1 VRGKLIQVFP
11 GEGIVRTPQ
20 PGPKLEMDLVYQ
32 VPDQAEFQPVFLE
45 FKQNARVALLP
56 THDLNKKHPAP
67 LTGGKTPAT
76 PAAPAAPAAPPA
88 IPAPPPTPP
97 NPSGNTTPPPSNSER
112 PKDRVSGLGEVRK
125 ETTWSNELPFELTEY
140 TDVDLESKSDGEI
153 LGGRVIAELDQ
164 NWAPRPGSK
173 KPIKKFFVPQGKYL
187 LQLSVEKL
195 QPGSWLG
202 KIYGGIIDTISDFY
216 ILPGQ
221 FKPVGAYAMATVGG
235 KNVFEM
241 VFLDD
246 VARVADRG
254 LPKFQRIH
262 PRDLEGNYAYY
273 FLFHLPPNTKP
284 EKLHTGRSDVDLTPL
299 NLQAPEEKK

>member
-1 VRGKLIQVFP
+1 MTVTGYWDLRPTEFFSRETVPKEGKKMHRPKAASPPEAGSKYWAIRVSIDPKARDTDNVFRFTSEQIRLLARDRKDGPLKEYFPVGLSETAQQVRGKLIQVFP

-187 LQLSVEKL
+187 L
-195 QPGSWLG
+195 
-202 KIYGGIIDTISDFY
+202 
-216 ILPGQ
+216 
-221 FKPVGAYAMATVGG
+221 
-235 KNVFEM
+235 
-241 VFLDD
+241 
-246 VARVADRG
+246 
-254 LPKFQRIH
+254 
-262 PRDLEGNYAYY
+262 
-273 FLFHLPPNTKP
+273 HLPS
-284 EKLHTGRSDVDLTPL
+284 LLF
-299 NLQAPEEKK
+299 